1 MLGEEVYY
9 VSSYHVD
16 LVADFIVGVL
26 CYESL
31 TYEPTVDDMIER
43 ERDLKS
49 HPALLN
55 GVGFSA

>member
-1 MLGEEVYY
+1 MLR
-9 VSSYHVD
+9 
-16 LVADFIVGVL
+16 LVMFGLLLISLSGCCVI
-26 CYESL
+26 ESL
-31 TYEPTVDDMIER
+31 TYEQTVDDMIER